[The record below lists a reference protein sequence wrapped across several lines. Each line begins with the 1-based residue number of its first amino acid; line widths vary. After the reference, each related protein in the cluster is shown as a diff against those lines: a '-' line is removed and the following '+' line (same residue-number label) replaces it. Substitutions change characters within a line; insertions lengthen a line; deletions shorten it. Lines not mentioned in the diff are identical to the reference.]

1 MKKIYYSPSIRVKR
15 SITPSNQIKYYTK
28 NLNENEKNCNKTIQQ
43 YIHKKLYE
51 IQKDNSISTKNS
63 SISHTINI
71 KNKSFN
77 NRNDF
82 LKKTFSIIQRKNI
95 TSEDIKKL
103 KIENIKLEKEL
114 NSVKNE
120 YILLKNKLE
129 FLEKKANINI
139 FQFKTKSIFLNGK
152 PSFLLMNN
160 SNKNSYIYNYNDSI
174 NSLSSSEDD
183 IKINQ
188 IKNK

>member
-129 FLEKKANINI
+129 FLEKKANI
-139 FQFKTKSIFLNGK
+139 K
-152 PSFLLMNN
+152 P
-160 SNKNSYIYNYNDSI
+160 
-174 NSLSSSEDD
+174 
-183 IKINQ
+183 
-188 IKNK
+188 